1 MPPLKAVITVI
12 IVPRGGGGDGGTT
25 IMSVAAV
32 SLLQCYKN
40 LTQNQPACG
49 SIPPLSHSGSFHTLR
64 AGSPGGPSHASL
76 LVDLH
81 KTPTMITFLLLSL
94 SLWFFCTAG
103 GYVRRARE
111 CPGCVLF
118 SVYLL
123 SQGTLS
129 LSHALS
135 LSTVHIC
142 QHISVRYCLLNEMLC
157 VRG

>member
-12 IVPRGGGGDGGTT
+12 IVPGGGRGDGGTT

-94 SLWFFCTAG
+94 SG
-103 GYVRRARE
+103 
-111 CPGCVLF
+111 F
-118 SVYLL
+118 SVLL
-123 SQGTLS
+123 AGTSGGRESVLGVFFFLFTSCPRVLCPS
-129 LSHALS
+129 LALF
-135 LSTVHIC
+135 H
-142 QHISVRYCLLNEMLC
+142 CLRC
-157 VRG
+157 TYVSIFRCAIVC